1 MTEVI
6 SWTKQ
11 ARFSA
16 AEVTCENGA
25 YQSNYIS
32 GRNATE
38 ISLQGVV
45 GAGKRGRIDLH
56 CGAVVFGKI
65 RCHNISC
72 IYIYICI
79 EICVRA
85 PSYYR
90 STHCSH
96 CLRRDSLHRLLR
108 PCASALITYI
118 SDFCF
123 CSQRPCPCEDLV
135 RPPQPRL
142 ARDQCQYQ
150 HYVLITLL
158 LPTQLVCLGSCK
170 ILA

>member
-1 MTEVI
+1 MRTAHIRVI
-6 SWTKQ
+6 I
-11 ARFSA
+11 F
-16 AEVTCENGA
+16 V
-25 YQSNYIS
+25 

-56 CGAVVFGKI
+56 CGCSRFWKDLMSSYLV
-65 RCHNISC
+65 
-72 IYIYICI
+72 YIYICIYILLI

-96 CLRRDSLHRLLR
+96 CLRRDSLHRLLQH
-108 PCASALITYI
+108 CV

-123 CSQRPCPCEDLV
+123 CPQRPCPCEDLV

-150 HYVLITLL
+150 HHVLIELL